1 MHQIIALQFQLH
13 LLCGMLLFMYICDVM
28 LEFWARMTLAPIYNH
43 SMVFELCETLI
54 ILALLD
60 SDRS

>member
-28 LEFWARMTLAPIYNH
+28 LEFWARMALAPIYNR

-54 ILALLD
+54 ILTLLD
-60 SDRS
+60 SDSS